1 MAASCFVWQN
11 PMTVKLHFTTLWLA
25 LIAGTASAQTAT
37 PVVDTTPKL
46 AFGQMMKSGDKLV
59 FAPCRDRSYAT
70 FEDVSNEQRVT
81 KALNLVGL
89 GSGKKLYVE
98 VLGTLENSLLKAS
111 DINMARI
118 DGRCQLPGGQEELWR
133 ASGNE
138 PGWSLVAS
146 PANEVVMLKRVGKP
160 DVSVPYAA
168 FKTEAGVAQFEASKD
183 NQKLVVRFEHKQ
195 CHDTMADV
203 VYGWTATISLNGQVL
218 KGCAWQR

>member
-1 MAASCFVWQN
+1 MI
-11 PMTVKLHFTTLWLA
+11 VKTRFSALLLA
-25 LIAGTASAQTAT
+25 LVAGAASAQSNP

-70 FEDVSNEQRVT
+70 FEDVSNGQQVT

-89 GSGKKLYVE
+89 DAGKKLYVE
-98 VLGTLENSLLKAS
+98 VLGILENSLLKAS
-111 DINMARI
+111 EINMARAE
-118 DGRCQLPGGQEELWR
+118 GRCQLPGGQEELWR
-133 ASGNE
+133 AAGNE
-138 PGWSLVAS
+138 PGWALVAS
-146 PANEVVMLKRVGKP
+146 PANEMVMLKRQGKP

-183 NQKLVVRFEHKQ
+183 NQKLAVRFEHKQ
-195 CHDTMADV
+195 CRDTMADI
-203 VYGWTATISLNGQVL
+203 VYGWTATVTLNGQLL